1 MVKFIIGLVTG
12 VLLVFLTFILLFFTL
27 LRLREKPPVIANNSV
42 LVLRLSG
49 ELPEKPPLELP
60 GILGGG
66 DPPLTVSALW
76 MILRKAAA
84 DPHIRALVLQ
94 PESLS
99 AGW

>member
-27 LRLREKPPVIANNSV
+27 LRFREKPPVIANNSV

-49 ELPEKPPLELP
+49 DLPEKPPLELP

-66 DPPLTVSALW
+66 DPTLTVSDLW
-76 MILRKAAA
+76 TMLRKATAA
-84 DPHIRALVLQ
+84 PHIRALVIE
-94 PESLS
+94 PEGLR